1 MGTFLRDATTEKR
14 VRVSLP
20 SPPPADCVYDIVVN
34 NGPNLRIT
42 VGGQDALVMAPD
54 GSVAINLALLS
65 AKVEE
70 APSRWAGFDPKELET
85 MRRSVTGQHR
95 ARTKLPSAI
104 KDDGE
109 IERLDRLW
117 AELYEEINARQGIEP
132 PAAELTG
139 YQGPGRYR
147 NHIDG
152 EETNVLGL
160 ARVGGLA
167 DHYVV
172 CTESDND
179 GDGIQFFMERLD
191 VFNGTTSDGP
201 PAYVYLGPA
210 EEEG

>member
-42 VGGQDALVMAPD
+42 VDGQDGLVMAPD

-70 APSRWAGFDPKELET
+70 APSRWAGFDPEELET

-117 AELYEEINARQGIEP
+117 GELYEEINARQGIEP
-132 PAAELTG
+132 PDAG
-139 YQGPGRYR
+139 Q
-147 NHIDG
+147 
-152 EETNVLGL
+152 EEEDLG
-160 ARVGGLA
+160 
-167 DHYVV
+167 
-172 CTESDND
+172 
-179 GDGIQFFMERLD
+179 ERLTKIVGD
-191 VFNGTTSDGP
+191 LED
-201 PAYVYLGPA
+201 AIKRLRK
-210 EEEG
+210 EER